1 MARVLV
7 VDDEAGIRETLIG
20 FLSAGGHEVRSAASV
35 DEALAVVSHDELDV
49 IVSDLVMPG
58 RDGLELVGLVREL
71 APEVKVILLTGLPSY
86 ESAAEAVRQG
96 AFEYITKPT
105 SRATLVR
112 SVEAAANVK
121 ALEDEARRYRRDLE
135 RMVAERNRRLS
146 DWDRRLRHL
155 AEHARAFGASR
166 QLAEL
171 APEILA
177 TLAKSTLADGGSFYL
192 RREDHL
198 DLVAAHQAPHAAPRI
213 ELPPRPGSVV
223 ERMVANAQAVLVADV
238 ASEWGTHSPAPQKY
252 RDGGFIGLP
261 CLGASGQVEALI
273 FLYNRRQGVFSEQD
287 LAIGQ
292 IVAARAEEALRTAGL
307 LDAVREAEE
316 RRQSS
321 QPQVLVEQAEQIF
334 RTVRH
339 EIGNALNTLKTT
351 LSVLR
356 TNLATFDDDKR
367 EEYFARCFESFRLAE
382 QMLHALRAFQR
393 FDQVE
398 PVRLDLRAFLAEKEG
413 FLFTAA
419 RGRGVACVLEI
430 GNDGA
435 EVSADPDA
443 LLRILLNLVD
453 NAVAATENRPEPAI
467 TVTCRRSP
475 RQVTVGVEDNGIG
488 IPPEQL
494 DRVFQPLFSTKPEG
508 SGMGLAIVQRLVAK
522 MGGSTRLQ
530 SAPGAGTRIEVVLPI
545 LTGSGDGLPPVSP
558 LRAGGAPA

>member
-1 MARVLV
+1 MARVLL
-7 VDDEAGIRETLIG
+7 VDDEAGIRETLGG
-20 FLSAGGHEVRSAASV
+20 FLSAAGHEVRSAASV
-35 DEALAVVSHDELDV
+35 DEALAVVSHDEVDV
-49 IVSDLVMPG
+49 IVSDIVMPG

-112 SVEAAANVK
+112 SVEAASNVK
-121 ALEDEARRYRRDLE
+121 ALEDEARRYRRELE

-146 DWDRRLRHL
+146 EWDKRLRHL
-155 AEHARAFGASR
+155 AEHARTFGASR
-166 QLAEL
+166 RLADL
-171 APEILA
+171 APEVLA
-177 TLAKSTLADGGSFYL
+177 TLARSTLADGGSFYL
-192 RREDHL
+192 RLDDRL
-198 DLVAAHQAPHAAPRI
+198 DLVAAHQAPHAAARI
-213 ELPPRPGSVV
+213 GLPPKPGSVV
-223 ERMVANAQAVLVADV
+223 ERMLSDAQAVLVTDV
-238 ASEWGTHSPAPQKY
+238 ASEWGTSSPAPQSY
-252 RDGGFIGLP
+252 RDGSFLGLP
-261 CLGASGQVEALI
+261 CRGAAGQVEALI

-292 IVAARAEEALRTAGL
+292 IVAARVEEALRTASL
-307 LDAVREAEE
+307 LDAVKEAED
-316 RRQSS
+316 RRQGS

-356 TNLATFDDDKR
+356 ANLSSFDEDKR

-393 FDQVE
+393 FDQVD
-398 PVRLDLRAFLAEKEG
+398 PVRLDLRTFLGEKEG
-413 FLFTAA
+413 FLFSAA
-419 RGRGVACVLEI
+419 RGRAVTCVLET
-430 GNDGA
+430 GAAAA

-453 NAVAATENRPEPAI
+453 NAVAATANRPNPTI

-488 IPPEQL
+488 IPPEQRE
-494 DRVFQPLFSTKPEG
+494 RVFEPLFSTKPEG

-522 MGGSTRLQ
+522 MGGSTRLD
-530 SAPGAGTRIEVVLPI
+530 STPGAGTRVEVVLPV
-545 LTGSGDGLPPVSP
+545 LTGSGDGLPRVSP
-558 LRAGGAPA
+558 RQTGDAPA

>member
-7 VDDEAGIRETLIG
+7 VDDEAGIRETLSG
-20 FLSAGGHEVRSAASV
+20 FLSASGHAVRSAASV
-35 DEALAVVSHDELDV
+35 DEALAVVSTDELDV

-121 ALEDEARRYRRDLE
+121 GLEDEARRYRRDLE

-177 TLAKSTLADGGSFYL
+177 TLARSTLADGGSFYL
-192 RREDHL
+192 RREGHL
-198 DLVAAHQAPHAAPRI
+198 DLVAAHHAPHAAPRI
-213 ELPPRPGSVV
+213 ELPPKPGSVV
-223 ERMVANAQAVLVADV
+223 ERMVTDAQAVLVADV
-238 ASEWGTHSPAPQKY
+238 AREWGTHSPAPQSY
-252 RDGGFIGLP
+252 RDGSFVGLP
-261 CLGASGQVEALI
+261 CRGATGQVEALI

-292 IVAARAEEALRTAGL
+292 IVAARAEEALRTASM
-307 LDAVREAEE
+307 LDTVREAEE

-382 QMLHALRAFQR
+382 QMLHALRAFQG
-393 FDQVE
+393 FDQVQ
-398 PVRLDLRAFLAEKEG
+398 PMRLDLRTFLVEKEG
-413 FLFTAA
+413 FLFSAA
-419 RGRGVACVLEI
+419 RSRGVACSLEV
-430 GNDGA
+430 GSGWS
-435 EVSADPDA
+435 EVWADRDA
-443 LLRILLNLVD
+443 MLRILLNLVD
-453 NAVAATENRPEPAI
+453 NAMAATVDRPGPAI
-467 TVTCRRSP
+467 TVSCHTTAREAMVR
-475 RQVTVGVEDNGIG
+475 VEDNGMG

-494 DRVFQPLFSTKPEG
+494 DRVFEPLFSTKPEG

-530 SAPGAGTRIEVVLPI
+530 SAPGAGTRVELILPI
-545 LTGSGDGLPPVSP
+545 LSGSGDGLPPVS
-558 LRAGGAPA
+558 AAWEGDAPP